1 MTGSQDDRYRN
12 TKGRQMGGN
21 KWVTGNLRQRKLLRG
36 WVLLNIFSNA
46 GLPSRIVWEGV
57 IPGLLEHRNAAEG
70 LGL

>member
-1 MTGSQDDRYRN
+1 
-12 TKGRQMGGN
+12 MGGN